1 MKLVIDTEK
10 IDNDIGVDGLLYLTS
25 LSLGYPING
34 DTFKKL
40 NDKGLIFTESMKDGF
55 PYDVRSTKDS
65 EELVEGAYADMEIS
79 GRTNDDRFS
88 ILADKLRELYP
99 TGRKSGTQLQW
110 RDSTAVIAKRLKA
123 FVKRFG
129 VDFTDDEYIAAT
141 KRYIQTFNGNYQ
153 YMQVLKYFIMKSGVE
168 DGMSITNSQLL
179 SYLQNEDTDAEGDWT
194 SQLK

>member
-10 IDNDIGVDGLLYLTS
+10 IDNDVGVDGLLYLTS
-25 LSLGYPING
+25 LSFGYPINS

-79 GRTNDDRFS
+79 GRANDNRFS

-99 TGRKSGTQLQW
+99 TGRKGGTQLQW

-123 FVKRFG
+123 FVKRFE
-129 VDFTDDEYIAAT
+129 VDFTDEEYIAAT

-168 DGMSITNSQLL
+168 DGLSITNSQLL
-179 SYLQNEDTDAEGDWT
+179 SYLQNEDTDAEGDWI